1 MRIIIYAGDEY
12 LTGDD
17 IADALLQY
25 SRALGDDDRAEII
38 EIPVRNENGE
48 AVSAKFLIGPA
59 SQIVTEAVDAPGPE
73 LVDTELVERLRRL
86 TASIE
91 KPTSSP
97 LAGDDVPN
105 FEIDGTT

>member
-48 AVSAKFLIGPA
+48 VVSAKFLIGPA
-59 SQIVTEAVDAPGPE
+59 SQIVTEAVDVPSPE
-73 LVDTELVERLRRL
+73 LVDIELVERLHRL
-86 TASIE
+86 TISIE
-91 KPTSSP
+91 RPTSAP
-97 LAGDDVPN
+97 LGSDDVSH
-105 FEIDGTT
+105 FEPDGTL

>member
-17 IADALLQY
+17 IADALLDY

-38 EIPVRNENGE
+38 EIPVRNESGE
-48 AVSAKFLIGPA
+48 VVSAKFLIGPA
-59 SQIVTEAVDAPGPE
+59 SQIVTEAVETPGAE
-73 LVDTELVERLRRL
+73 LVDTELVGRLRHL

-91 KPTSSP
+91 RPTSAP
-97 LAGDDVPN
+97 LASEDVSN
-105 FEIDGTT
+105 FEIDGAH